1 MTEIEK
7 LKDAIRELALLKH
20 IVVPNETWDEE
31 RISRYREAVRLLVDF
46 ARIAVESE
54 WKFPSPI
61 SPNNEEEY
69 RKDEWWGYGVNET
82 LKSCLAAHTAI
93 LAEERSKSLP
103 SKEELQAII
112 QDINFESYGFSHEEV
127 AVKTAEAIHSAMLK
141 KRGE

>member
-7 LKDAIRELALLKH
+7 LKDAVKEADDYLSLKVDNRLAK
-20 IVVPNETWDEE
+20 
-31 RISRYREAVRLLVDF
+31 AVKTLADF
-46 ARIAVESE
+46 ARIAVESAGDWPTRKE
-54 WKFPSPI
+54 HKDGCRHLGGSCGCDCEA
-61 SPNNEEEY
+61 SAYNEA
-69 RKDEWWGYGVNET
+69 V
-82 LKSCLAAHTAI
+82 LSCTAAHTAI